1 MQEMIMDAAAM
12 RAMTGLEIMRAI
24 GEGRLPGAP
33 IAKLMN
39 MSGVLVEEGRVVFE
53 GRPGPE
59 HYNPIGSVHGGYAA
73 TLLDSAMGCA
83 VHSALPAGKIYTTL
97 TLEIKYVK
105 AMSEKTGPVRAE
117 GRVVQ
122 LGGRQ
127 ATAEGFL
134 RDADGVLYAHGTST
148 CMVYGLER

>member
-1 MQEMIMDAAAM
+1 MDAAAM